1 MKIIKMPMPQSKY
14 ALKCPY
20 EMVPTG
26 ITIHNTANDAKA
38 RNEGSYMIGNNYST
52 SFHVVID
59 DVEGIEI
66 IPFNRNAFH
75 AGDGRSG
82 AGNRTT
88 IGIETCYSK
97 SGGDRFDAA
106 EENTAAYVAML
117 LRQYGW
123 GIENVK
129 RHYDYSKKYCPH
141 RTMDYGWERFL
152 DKVRKHLDAQ
162 NQPAS
167 EDKNEGGELEMAR
180 VYQNGSTPE
189 PVYADTDLKTR
200 IGSLDPREKCEYLSK
215 DNNRA
220 LVRYKVN
227 GTNTYKCGYV
237 AWLGGC
243 K

>member
-1 MKIIKMPMPQSKY
+1 MKIIKMPIPQSKY

-59 DVEGIEI
+59 DVEVIEI

-82 AGNRTT
+82 DGNRTT

-123 GIENVK
+123 GIEKVK

-220 LVRYKVN
+220 LVRYKIN

>member
-26 ITIHNTANDAKA
+26 IVIHNTANDAKA
-38 RNEGSYMIGNNYST
+38 RNEASYMIGNKYST

-59 DVEGIEI
+59 DVEVIEI

-82 AGNRTT
+82 SGNRTT

-97 SGGDRFDAA
+97 SGGDRFDAG

-123 GIENVK
+123 GLDKVK
-129 RHYDYSKKYCPH
+129 RHYDYSSKYCPH